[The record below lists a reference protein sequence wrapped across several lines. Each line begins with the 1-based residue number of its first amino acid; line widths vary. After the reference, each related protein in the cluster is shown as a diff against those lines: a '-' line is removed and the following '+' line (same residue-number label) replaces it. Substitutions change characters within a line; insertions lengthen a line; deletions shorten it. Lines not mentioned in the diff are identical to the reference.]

1 MKNLMEE
8 RRKTED
14 ICRYEEARKRFTD
27 SQQHSDEIHSNKG
40 AMNHNFPWSSFEEQN
55 NKNNNNSGNNA
66 LFNNFEEPYHKPN
79 SNGSELL
86 NKVFERRA

>member
-1 MKNLMEE
+1 MEE

-14 ICRYEEARKRFTD
+14 IFRYEEARKKFTD
-27 SQQHSDEIHSNKG
+27 KPQLSEEINSNRG
-40 AMNHNFPWSSFEEQN
+40 NVVNHNFPWSTTIEDSN
-55 NKNNNNSGNNA
+55 NKNSGNIG
-66 LFNNFEEPYHKPN
+66 FSNNLEEPYHKLN